1 MQGVTARLANELY
14 SLGGTM
20 GSLESHAYQAKI
32 SIQNAREKLE
42 NLAEFLDA
50 LAESEFLQEALDMLD
65 EGPDV
70 LSERIASPI
79 RVSDEILYP
88 ADNYGSQMAP
98 FYTVLAQWVGAL
110 FCAVL
115 LKTRIRAE
123 DRPKRLIMPEHFF
136 GRYAL
141 FFFVGVT
148 QAVIAA
154 AGDLWYIGI
163 YCEHP
168 GLFMLAAVATGICFT
183 MINYALAFCLGAAGL
198 AASVIIMVLQVG
210 GSGGTYPVEVLPPI
224 FRKLYPIMPFKF
236 AMNAMREAISGLY
249 RDDYLYNLSCLG
261 LIVLVF
267 IVFALVT
274 YVPGKWLNRLL
285 EKAKKKTKIM
295 I

>member
-1 MQGVTARLANELY
+1 
-14 SLGGTM
+14 
-20 GSLESHAYQAKI
+20 
-32 SIQNAREKLE
+32 
-42 NLAEFLDA
+42 
-50 LAESEFLQEALDMLD
+50 
-65 EGPDV
+65 
-70 LSERIASPI
+70 
-79 RVSDEILYP
+79 
-88 ADNYGSQMAP
+88 
-98 FYTVLAQWVGAL
+98 
-110 FCAVL
+110 
-115 LKTRIRAE
+115 
-123 DRPKRLIMPEHFF
+123 
-136 GRYAL
+136 
-141 FFFVGVT
+141 
-148 QAVIAA
+148 
-154 AGDLWYIGI
+154 
-163 YCEHP
+163 
-168 GLFMLAAVATGICFT
+168 